1 MSHQERLFPQPSPPH
16 TEGCLL
22 PSEDKPLSEYL
33 SLDTVQAPEPED
45 LASAQLHLRVVNL
58 VQPLCVLGDLLFGG
72 AVPSLLQELQG
83 LGRYRGDDLRT
94 GAVEGRYQNPGE
106 RAVTQLTRSGPHVGH
121 SLPHQAPGRWGGGWR
136 GSGRGTNPAR
146 QALLKASQWQ
156 ALRKV
161 FCVCGHTKEN
171 LHLRVSLAAICLVNY
186 ILGSP
191 SVSVAPFHFA
201 RKGKEL

>member
-1 MSHQERLFPQPSPPH
+1 MSHQERLPPPPPPPH

-22 PSEDKPLSEYL
+22 PGEDRPLSEYL

-58 VQPLCVLGDLLFGG
+58 VQPLCILGDLLFGG

-106 RAVTQLTRSGPHVGH
+106 TAVTQLTRSGPRVGH
-121 SLPHQAPGRWGGGWR
+121 SLPHQAPGRWGRGGAVGEVPTR
-136 GSGRGTNPAR
+136 PGKHSSRPPNGRPSGRFSEFVDT
-146 QALLKASQWQ
+146 
-156 ALRKV
+156 
-161 FCVCGHTKEN
+161 
-171 LHLRVSLAAICLVNY
+171 
-186 ILGSP
+186 
-191 SVSVAPFHFA
+191 
-201 RKGKEL
+201 